1 MERSLWLPI
10 GFAIAG
16 LLLII
21 GSFSM
26 RLSKDERGDARPLA
40 WTEPVFGTVTVKSRG
55 DADGRELRKRGT
67 VRKGDTVETMAES
80 EVRLGFTG
88 GEELRLLENT
98 VATLD
103 LEGGRPVLIVKSG
116 HYDIEKT
123 GQGDMLLAQ
132 DGERH
137 TLAELVQLADAK
149 ARSVSATPVTAL
161 TAKKAKAVSSVP
173 DPRAWPEEMKL
184 ERAKGLTPDYIRETL
199 KSQQSLFFKC
209 YTQLLQKKP
218 GITGDASVT
227 FVIERN
233 GKVGPASIASS
244 SLQDP
249 LFKDC
254 LVQAVKRVEFKSF
267 AGEPVSTLF
276 PLRFE

>member
-1 MERSLWLPI
+1 MERQLWLPI
-10 GFAIAG
+10 GIAIAG
-16 LLLII
+16 LLLIV
-21 GSFSM
+21 GSFSL
-26 RLSKDERGDARPLA
+26 RLSKDERLEARPLA
-40 WTEPVFGTVTVKSRG
+40 WTEPVFGTVTLKNRG
-55 DADGRELRKRGT
+55 DVDSSEMRRRGT
-67 VRKGDTVETMAES
+67 VRKGDTVETSAES
-80 EVRLGFTG
+80 ELRLGFTG
-88 GEELRLLENT
+88 GEELRLLENS

-103 LEGGRPVLIVKSG
+103 IEAGRPVLIVKSG
-116 HYDIEKT
+116 LYDIEKT
-123 GQGDMLLAQ
+123 GQGDLLLAQ

-137 TLAELVQLADAK
+137 TLAEFVQAAEAK
-149 ARSVSATPVTAL
+149 SQKAVTPVTAMA
-161 TAKKAKAVSSVP
+161 AKKAKAVSSVP
-173 DPRAWPEEMKL
+173 DQRDWPEEMKL
-184 ERAKGLTPDYIRETL
+184 GRPKSLTPDYIRETL

-218 GITGDASVT
+218 GVTGDASVT
-227 FVIERN
+227 FIIERN

-244 SLQDP
+244 SLADP